1 MTDLIDAHASV
12 GAYPRAYTGSRTA
25 QELADSL
32 RRLGI
37 GAAVVGSTAAVW
49 HDPVGG
55 NAEALAAGR
64 VPGLLPCLTVVPPT
78 PGELDDV
85 AAFVIEGIAAGAV
98 AARIHPATHDFDPL
112 DPALDSFYDTLVA
125 NSLPLTVDLPD
136 VDWPTIDQLTVRWPD
151 LPIIVSALGYR
162 ALRRLAAIFRRRPNL
177 YADTVNFATHEG
189 WEWFVRHFGA
199 ERLLFATGA
208 PLRDPA
214 EAVARLRWS
223 RLSEADQR
231 LVGHGNA
238 ARLFR
243 GVA

>member
-1 MTDLIDAHASV
+1 MTDLVDAHASV
-12 GAYPRAYTGSRTA
+12 GPYPRAYTDSQTPAEFATA
-25 QELADSL
+25 M

-37 GAAVVGSTAAVW
+37 GTAVVASTAAVW

-55 NAEALAAGR
+55 NGEALAAGR

-78 PGELDDV
+78 PGELDDP
-85 AAFVIEGIAAGAV
+85 AALVRDGIAAGGVAV
-98 AARIHPATHDFDPL
+98 RIHPATHDFDPL
-112 DPALDSFYDTLVA
+112 DPALDPFYDTLVA
-125 NSLPLTVDLPD
+125 NGLPLTVDVPD
-136 VDWPTIDQLTVRWPD
+136 VDWPIIDQLAGRWPA
-151 LPIIVSALGYR
+151 LPVIVSAIGYR
-162 ALRRLAAIFRRRPNL
+162 ALRRLAAVFRRRPNL
-177 YADTVNFATHEG
+177 HADTVNFATHEG

-223 RLSEADQR
+223 RLSEADRR

>member
-1 MTDLIDAHASV
+1 MSELIDAHASI
-12 GAYPRAYTGSRTA
+12 GAHPRAYAGSHTPR
-25 QELADSL
+25 ELVESL

-37 GAAVVGSTAAVW
+37 GTAVVGSTTAVW

-55 NAEALAAGR
+55 NSEALAAAR

-78 PGELDDV
+78 PGELDDP
-85 AAFVIEGIAAGAV
+85 AAFVIGGIAAGAV

-112 DPALDSFYDTLVA
+112 DAALDPFYDTLMT
-125 NSLPLTVDLPD
+125 NGLPLTVDLPD
-136 VDWPTIDQLTVRWPD
+136 VDWPTLDQLAARWPD
-151 LPIIVSALGYR
+151 LAVIVSAIGYR
-162 ALRRLAAIFRRRPNL
+162 QLRRLAAIFRRRPNL
-177 YADTVNFATHEG
+177 LADTVNFATHEG

-223 RLSEADQR
+223 RLSEADRQ
-231 LVGHGNA
+231 LVGHDNA

-243 GVA
+243 RAA